1 MKLRL
6 LPILLLPLLAQAQ
19 APKLPRD
26 YVPPPFD
33 TYFEQ
38 RVAELSKPDW
48 QMGVTKENWPARQAL
63 MRKELQG
70 MLNLDPWPER
80 GDLKPVVTG
89 TVEGDGYIVEKLQFQ
104 SSPGLYVTGNLY
116 RPREVTKPLPAVL
129 YVCGHSLMVKDGVS
143 LGGKTHYQHHGVWYA
158 RHGYVCLIIDT
169 IELGEIRGEHHGT
182 YNKDAWYWPARGYSS
197 AGPEAWNGIRA
208 IDYLVTRPEVDPKRI
223 GVTGRSGGG
232 AYSWWIAALDERVAC
247 AAPTAGIAT
256 LRNHVIDGSIEG
268 HCDCMFMVN
277 TSRWD
282 FDRVAALVA
291 PRALC
296 IVNTDKDPIF
306 PLDGVMEVYNR
317 TRALYKTLG
326 AEAKIGL
333 QIAEGPHLDTQPLN
347 TGEFHWMNRFLQGA
361 DRMAVT
367 DEPMV
372 AKHEPVTLRVFSEI
386 PKDEIVTVLGEHFG
400 VNPEPPKVESFA
412 AQRDAWMAALKSE
425 SFRAWPTT
433 QKPDT
438 RVVRT
443 ARAEGVS
450 FMQLEVTMDTAIKAP
465 LWILLR
471 DGLKPEDLDLVV
483 LNVLDDQGWTE
494 FQAMAA
500 AGFPIDVKVAPGPF
514 EGVTPKPADWD
525 ENKRMFARSKWAMAY
540 TTPRGAGATSFA
552 AQPITKRRQILR
564 RFQLIGE
571 TLESGQV
578 WDIVQAGNALRAV
591 AGFAKVPLWIQAERE
606 MAANIVY
613 AALFLPDV
621 KRLDLHAMPTSHWQ
635 GPTYL
640 NVLRHLDLPQAV
652 AMAAEHSTVALY
664 CADAKAWEYPVQ
676 VAKAQNWG
684 EKRVQIRKPLEPE
697 K

>member
-1 MKLRL
+1 MKLL
-6 LPILLLPLLAQAQ
+6 LFIALLLPVLAQAEE
-19 APKLPRD
+19 AKLPRD
-26 YVPPPFD
+26 FVPPPFD
-33 TYFEQ
+33 TYFQQ

-48 QMGVTKENWPARQAL
+48 QLGITKENWPARQAV

-70 MLNLDPWPER
+70 MLDLDPWPAR
-80 GDLKPVVTG
+80 GDLKPVITG

-104 SSPGLYVTGNLY
+104 SSPGLYVTANLF

-129 YVCGHSLMVKDGVS
+129 YVCGHSLVVKDGIS
-143 LGGKTHYQHHGVWYA
+143 LGGKTHYQHHAAWYA
-158 RHGYVCLIIDT
+158 RHGYVCLVIDT

-182 YNKDAWYWPARGYSS
+182 YNKDEWYWPARGYTS

-256 LRNHVIDGSIEG
+256 LKNHVLDGSIEG

-277 TSRWD
+277 TCRWD

-333 QIAEGPHLDTQPLN
+333 QIAEGPHNDTQPLN
-347 TGEFHWMNRFLQGA
+347 TGEFHWMDRFLKGA

-372 AKHEPVTLRVFSEI
+372 QRHDPVTLRVFSEI
-386 PKDEIVTVLGEHFG
+386 PKDEIVTTLGEHFG
-400 VNPEPPKVESFA
+400 VNPPPAKVESFP
-412 AQRDAWMAALKSE
+412 AQRDGWMAALKSD
-425 SFRAWPTT
+425 SFRAWPTAE
-433 QKPDT
+433 KPD
-438 RVVRT
+438 
-443 ARAEGVS
+443 ARLINKGKADGVS
-450 FMQLEVTMDTAIKAP
+450 ITQLEITTDIPIKAP
-465 LWILLR
+465 LWILQR
-471 DGLKPEDLDLVV
+471 DGLKREELDLIV
-483 LNVLDDQGWTE
+483 LNVLDDKGWAE
-494 FQAMAA
+494 FQGMAA
-500 AGFPIDVKVAPGPF
+500 AGFPKNLQPAG
-514 EGVTPKPADWD
+514 GTPKPSDW
-525 ENKRMFARSKWAMAY
+525 EEAKGMFAKTKWAMAY
-540 TTPRGAGATSFA
+540 TTPRGAGETSFA
-552 AQPITKRRQILR
+552 ALPITKRRQILR

-578 WDIVQAGNALRAV
+578 WDIVQAGTALRNV
-591 AGFAKVPLWIQAERE
+591 AGYAKVPLWIQAGNE
-606 MAANIVY
+606 MAANAVY
-613 AALFLPDV
+613 ASLFLPDV
-621 KRLDLHAMPTSHWQ
+621 KRLDLHSMPASHWQ

-664 CADAKAWEYPVQ
+664 TADARAWEYPLA

-684 EKRVQIRKPLEPE
+684 DKRVQIRKPLEGE
-697 K
+697 